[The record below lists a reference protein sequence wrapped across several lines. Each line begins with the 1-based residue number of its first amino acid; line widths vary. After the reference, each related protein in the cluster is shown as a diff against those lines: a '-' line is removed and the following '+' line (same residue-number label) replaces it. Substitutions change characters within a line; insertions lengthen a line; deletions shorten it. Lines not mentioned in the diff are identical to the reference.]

1 MVRKFDSYKRS
12 SKRRAGWLVFAG
24 MILISLS
31 ASLLL
36 LREVPEEETVEI
48 IPKNVITKK
57 EPPKPTPKSYT
68 SRMLFTGETF
78 WGRKIAVNSEASEL
92 GTAYPFAQLSGF
104 NREDYN
110 AWHTHLECPV
120 TDAEITFRQQA
131 DDLIFNCE
139 PEYLPEYAKW
149 FDIASLSNNHTD
161 NVDGES
167 GLIET
172 REKLEAAGIDHYG
185 HFDNSLLDQICEV
198 IPVEF
203 DVVMSDDSSTTTNL
217 PIAFCG
223 FHNVFRVPTEAELD
237 VISDYSKYFITV
249 ISPQMGAE
257 YVAEADAL
265 KQETYRSMI
274 DRGADL
280 VAASHPHW
288 VQNTEVY
295 KDKLIMYS
303 LGNFMFDQ
311 EWSPDVMKGVALDAS
326 FSFTHDDNIQLLS
339 ELAADCAAFGDTCL
353 TKAQE
358 LEIAKPSFEVSYDL
372 VVSEFANSQ
381 TFPASEAVIKEMLER
396 TNWETTKQELNDA
409 ND

>member
-1 MVRKFDSYKRS
+1 MVRKYDSYKTS

-24 MILISLS
+24 MLILSLG

-48 IPKNVITKK
+48 IPKNVVVK
-57 EPPKPTPKSYT
+57 EEPAAPTPQSYS
-68 SRMLFTGETF
+68 SRILFTGETF
-78 WGRKIAVNSEASEL
+78 WGRKIAVNAAASEL
-92 GTAYPFAQLSGF
+92 GTAYPFAKLSGF

-120 TDAEITFRQQA
+120 TDENITYQQQVES
-131 DDLIFNCE
+131 LIFNCE

-149 FDIASLSNNHTD
+149 FDIASLANNHTD
-161 NVDGES
+161 NVNGEA
-167 GLIET
+167 GLLET
-172 REKLEAAGIDHYG
+172 RERLEEAGIVHYG

-198 IPVEF
+198 VPVEF
-203 DVVMSDDSSTTTNL
+203 DVQMSDETADVTQL

-223 FHNVFRVPTEAELD
+223 YHSVFRVPTEAELD
-237 VISDYSKYFITV
+237 VISDYAEHFIT
-249 ISPQMGAE
+249 ITSPQMGEE
-257 YVAEADAL
+257 YVPEADSL
-265 KQETYRSMI
+265 KEETYRGMI

-311 EWSPDVMKGVALDAS
+311 EWSPDVQKGVALDAT
-326 FSFTHDDNIQLLS
+326 FSLTHDDNLQALN
-339 ELAADCAAFGDTCL
+339 ELAAGCKEFGDTCL
-353 TKAQE
+353 AQAQE
-358 LEIAKPSFEVSYDL
+358 LKLTKPEFEVDYEL

-381 TFPASEAVIKEMLER
+381 TFPASDLVIEEMLER
-396 TNWETTKQELNDA
+396 TNWEATKKQLSQ
-409 ND
+409 